1 MWIKGPEPGAGM
13 GKNIMDEATAGKFD
27 AAEAAERLIDDGQ
40 FGDLVHRRSRPLL
53 ELARRLVAMSGSELA
68 LTRPLSGRLLLE
80 SGRMEELLDEYG
92 ASHNRRWSRFRAL
105 MATLRNFARIGQ
117 ALAHVQRRLPTYRL
131 QPVASDFQ
139 AATGDHLRLVG
150 SVVAEVAAGLL
161 EEAGQLGIAIEE
173 IAPSPEDFAEQL
185 PPGRLIRNR
194 DDRITGDT
202 ATTVAHLA
210 TEFLNLAAESDQM
223 LAAARVAPANY
234 ADCFP
239 DPVSEERLRQ
249 LAFRFHNLQSL
260 YDTHVAGTSIETA
273 DPDLPT
279 LRGHV
284 SVIYHLLGMATDLAH
299 YYERHVSPATGDTV
313 PGERPVVDA
322 EATLATLFGYAMAFS
337 SDFLAAGQ
345 RRSQNILRRYAEP
358 GRLEVPVP
366 CYRGFH
372 VRPSNLVAR
381 IVAHYGSE
389 VRMDLDGKQ
398 FDAGSPLDL
407 FRANEA
413 INARKRRWL
422 AAEIARVHPDRAGAL
437 DAAAIEAAVLAI
449 VHRLAGDGRIVLY
462 RQPLQ
467 LSDQIGQR
475 EGGVLENTVAE
486 IASLQATGQ
495 IDIRTDLTVTFIGDK
510 RVLADVDTLA
520 RHGYGEDAFGNNV
533 LLPRELCY
541 LRR

>member
-1 MWIKGPEPGAGM
+1 
-13 GKNIMDEATAGKFD
+13 MDDTTSEKFAASQ
-27 AAEAAERLIDDGQ
+27 AAEQPIDDER
-40 FGDLVHRRSRPLL
+40 FHDLVCGRSRPLL
-53 ELARRLVAMSGSELA
+53 ELARRLAAMGSGKMV
-68 LTRPLSGRLLLE
+68 LTRSLSGRLLLE

-105 MATLRNFARIGQ
+105 TATLRNFARIGQ
-117 ALAHVQRRLPTYRL
+117 ALAHVQRRLPAYRL
-131 QPVASDFQ
+131 RPVKTDFQ
-139 AATGDHLRLVG
+139 AATGDQLRLVG
-150 SVVAEVAAGLL
+150 SVVADVAAGLL
-161 EEAGQLGIAIEE
+161 EEAGQLGIGIED
-173 IAPSPEDFAEQL
+173 ITPSPEDFAEQL
-185 PPGRLIRNR
+185 PQGRLVRNR
-194 DDRITGDT
+194 DDRITRDT

-210 TEFLNLAAESDQM
+210 TEFLNLAADSDQM
-223 LAAARVAPANY
+223 LATARIAPANY

-260 YDTHVAGTSIETA
+260 YDTHVSGTSIETA

-279 LRGHV
+279 LRGHA

-299 YYERHVSPATGDTV
+299 YYERHVSPATGDIV
-313 PGERPVVDA
+313 LGEHPVVDA
-322 EATLATLFGYAMAFS
+322 DATLTTLFGYAMAFS
-337 SDFLAAGQ
+337 SDYLAAGQ
-345 RRSQNILRRYAEP
+345 RLSQGILRRYAEP

-366 CYRGFH
+366 SYRGFH

-389 VRMDLDGKQ
+389 VRMDLDGKL
-398 FDAGSPLDL
+398 FDAGFPLDL

-422 AAEIARVHPDRAGAL
+422 AAEIARVHPDRAGTL
-437 DAAAIEAAVLAI
+437 SAAATAAAVLAI
-449 VHRLAGDGRIVLY
+449 VHRLAGEGKIVLY
-462 RQPLQ
+462 RQRLQ
-467 LSDQIGQR
+467 LSDQIGHR
-475 EGGVLENTVAE
+475 EGGILENTVAE
-486 IASLQATGQ
+486 IAGLQATGQ

-510 RVLADVDTLA
+510 RVLADIDTLA

-533 LLPRELCY
+533 LLPRELSY

>member
-1 MWIKGPEPGAGM
+1 MWTKAPESGAGM
-13 GKNIMDEATAGKFD
+13 GKNVMDQATLGKFD
-27 AAEAAERLIDDGQ
+27 ATEAAERLIDDGQ
-40 FGDLVHRRSRPLL
+40 FGELVRWRSRPLL
-53 ELARRLVAMSGSELA
+53 ELARRLAVMSGGELV

-80 SGRMEELLDEYG
+80 SGRVEELLDEYG

-105 MATLRNFARIGQ
+105 TATLRNFARIGQ

-131 QPVASDFQ
+131 QPVASDFK

-150 SVVAEVAAGLL
+150 GVVAEVAASLL
-161 EEAGQLGIAIEE
+161 EEAGQLGIAIED
-173 IAPSPEDFAEQL
+173 IAPSLEDFAELL

-194 DDRITGDT
+194 DDRTTGDT

-210 TEFLNLAAESDQM
+210 TEFLNLAAESDLV
-223 LAAARVAPANY
+223 LAAARVAPADY
-234 ADCFP
+234 AACFP

-299 YYERHVSPATGDTV
+299 YYERHVSPATSDTV
-313 PGERPVVDA
+313 PGERPVVAAD
-322 EATLATLFGYAMAFS
+322 ATLATLFGYAMAFS
-337 SDFLAAGQ
+337 SDYLAAGQ
-345 RRSQNILRRYAEP
+345 RRSQDILRRYAEP

-389 VRMDLDGKQ
+389 VRMELDGMQ

-437 DAAAIEAAVLAI
+437 CAAAIEAAVLAI
-449 VHRLAGDGRIVLY
+449 VHRLAGEGRIVLY

-486 IASLQATGQ
+486 IAGLQATGQ

-510 RVLADVDTLA
+510 RVLADVDALA

>member
-1 MWIKGPEPGAGM
+1 
-13 GKNIMDEATAGKFD
+13 MDDTTADKF
-27 AAEAAERLIDDGQ
+27 AASQAAERPIDDER
-40 FGDLVHRRSRPLL
+40 FHELVCGRSRPLL
-53 ELARRLVAMSGSELA
+53 ELACRLTATSSGELVLTRRLC
-68 LTRPLSGRLLLE
+68 GRLLLE

-92 ASHNRRWSRFRAL
+92 ASHNCRWSRFRAL
-105 MATLRNFARIGQ
+105 TATLRNFARIGQ
-117 ALAHVQRRLPTYRL
+117 ALAHVQRRLPAYRL
-131 QPVASDFQ
+131 EAVAADFP
-139 AATGDHLRLVG
+139 AATGDHLRLVSG
-150 SVVAEVAAGLL
+150 VVADVAAGLL
-161 EEAGQLGIAIEE
+161 EEAGQLGIG
-173 IAPSPEDFAEQL
+173 IADIVVSPEDFAEQL

-194 DDRITGDT
+194 DDRITGGT

-210 TEFLNLAAESDQM
+210 TEFLNLAADSDQM

-234 ADCFP
+234 AACFP

-273 DPDLPT
+273 DPDLPN
-279 LRGHV
+279 LRGHA

-313 PGERPVVDA
+313 LGERPVVDA
-322 EATLATLFGYAMAFS
+322 DATLATLFGYAMAFS
-337 SDFLAAGQ
+337 SDYLAAGQ
-345 RRSQNILRRYAEP
+345 RCSQDILRRYAEP
-358 GRLEVPVP
+358 GCLEVPVP

-381 IVAHYGSE
+381 IVVHYGSE
-389 VRMDLDGKQ
+389 VRMDMDGKL

-422 AAEIARVHPDRAGAL
+422 AAEIARIHPDRDGAH

-449 VHRLAGDGRIVLY
+449 VHRLAGEGKIVLY

-467 LSDQIGQR
+467 LSDGIGQR

-486 IASLQATGQ
+486 IAGLQATGQ

-533 LLPRELCY
+533 LLPRELSY

>member
-1 MWIKGPEPGAGM
+1 
-13 GKNIMDEATAGKFD
+13 MDDATAEKF
-27 AAEAAERLIDDGQ
+27 AASQVAEQPIDDER
-40 FGDLVHRRSRPLL
+40 FHDLVCERSRPLL
-53 ELARRLVAMSGSELA
+53 ELARLLATMGSGKMA
-68 LTRPLSGRLLLE
+68 LTRQLSGRLLLE
-80 SGRMEELLDEYG
+80 SGKMEELLDEYG
-92 ASHNRRWSRFRAL
+92 ASHNLRWSRFRAL
-105 MATLRNFARIGQ
+105 TATLRNFARIGQ
-117 ALAHVQRRLPTYRL
+117 ALAHVQRRLPAYRL

-139 AATGDHLRLVG
+139 AATGDQLRLVG
-150 SVVAEVAAGLL
+150 GVVADVAAGLL
-161 EEAGQLGIAIEE
+161 DEAGQLGITIRG
-173 IAPSPEDFAEQL
+173 IAPPPEDFAQHL

-194 DDRITGDT
+194 EDRITGDT

-223 LAAARVAPANY
+223 LAAARIAPANY
-234 ADCFP
+234 AACFP

-260 YDTHVAGTSIETA
+260 YDTHVAGTSVETA
-273 DPDLPT
+273 DADLPT

-313 PGERPVVDA
+313 LGERPVVDTD
-322 EATLATLFGYAMAFS
+322 ATLATLFGYAMAFS
-337 SDFLAAGQ
+337 SDYLAAGQ
-345 RRSQNILRRYAEP
+345 RRSQEILRRYAEP

-366 CYRGFH
+366 SYRGFH
-372 VRPSNLVAR
+372 VRPSTLVAR

-389 VRMDLDGKQ
+389 VRMDLDGKL
-398 FDAGSPLDL
+398 FDAGFPLDL

-437 DAAAIEAAVLAI
+437 DAEAIEAAVLAI
-449 VHRLAGDGRIVLY
+449 VHRLAGEGKIILY

-467 LSDQIGQR
+467 LSDQIGYR

-486 IASLQATGQ
+486 IAGLQATGQ

-533 LLPRELCY
+533 LLPRELSY